1 MSVAGIVMDAPR
13 FEEYGSF
20 DGQIGIQIRF
30 LVLDVIASA
39 MWQIEN
45 ANVAQF
51 VSVSPSR

>member
-45 ANVAQF
+45 ANVARF